1 VITDSFGTAKPYP
14 VKRQTI
20 AKMYQQGAKLYFT
33 LIHCTVLTQAPM
45 VESCFVPFISYHQQD
60 SIHG

>member
-1 VITDSFGTAKPYP
+1 VITDSFGTAKQYP

-20 AKMYQQGAKLYFT
+20 AKEAKLYFT

-45 VESCFVPFISYHQQD
+45 VESCFVPLISYHQ
-60 SIHG
+60 